1 MVDKYHGIAHSCSM
15 KKEIKYPAE
24 ITFKSV
30 FSHDP
35 GLHEIIS
42 AILVEHGVEGRV
54 SHKPSRNSKFI
65 SFTITAEFSSESH
78 LNDVC
83 TRITS
88 IQGFIM
94 MM

>member
-1 MVDKYHGIAHSCSM
+1 MASHIRGSM
-15 KKEIKYPAE
+15 KKDILYPAE

-30 FSHDP
+30 FSHNP
-35 GLHEIIS
+35 ELHEIIT
-42 AILVEHGVEGRV
+42 AVLADHGVEGQV

-65 SFTITAEFSSESH
+65 SFTITAEFRSESH

-83 TRITS
+83 TGIAAIR
-88 IQGFIM
+88 GFIM